1 MLHLPKSFVSRK
13 GTIGQYEVWGWR
25 YAEEHAWHL
34 RVRLKGGGRYE
45 NSYLVRD
52 GEFDP
57 KTATLEVKMVVV
69 GLIAQWEAE
78 SPNVLTNTEIN
89 NVD

>member
-1 MLHLPKSFVSRK
+1 MLHLPKSFVSRN
-13 GTIGQYEVWGWR
+13 GTIGQYEVRGWR
-25 YAEEHAWHL
+25 YTEEHVWHL
-34 RVRLKGGGRYE
+34 KVGLKGGGRYE
-45 NSYLVRD
+45 DSYLVRN

-69 GLIAQWEAE
+69 FLIAQWESE
-78 SPNVLTNTEIN
+78 SPNVLTNTEID

>member
-1 MLHLPKSFVSRK
+1 MLHPPKSFISRN
-13 GTIGQYEVWGWR
+13 GAIGQYEVRGWR
-25 YAEEHAWHL
+25 YAQEDAWHL
-34 RVRLKGGGRYE
+34 KVRLKGGRYE

-57 KTATLEVKMVVV
+57 KTATLEEKMVVL

-78 SPNVLTNTEIN
+78 SPDVLTKTELN
-89 NVD
+89 NFD

>member
-1 MLHLPKSFVSRK
+1 MLHLPKSFVSRN
-13 GTIGQYEVWGWR
+13 GTVGQYQVRGWR

-34 RVRLKGGGRYE
+34 KVRLKGGGRYE
-45 NSYLVRD
+45 NSYLVKD

-57 KTATLEVKMVVV
+57 KTATMEERMVVL

-78 SPNVLTNTEIN
+78 SPNVLKITGI
-89 NVD
+89 